1 MHLKEAHQLDPRNAE
16 YLSRFL
22 WFGYVAAEE
31 PKQDKLHEI
40 RLKLEEMYR
49 TVPGN
54 FYVNRY
60 LATIYRL
67 LKEGDKYELHLA
79 KGNSIRPTDIETARE
94 LRLFNSRK
102 EKASKSRSIF
112 SRKKKG

>member
-1 MHLKEAHQLDPRNAE
+1 MKEAHELDPKNTE
-16 YLSRFL
+16 YLARFL
-22 WFGYVAAEE
+22 WFGYLAAEE
-31 PKQDKLHEI
+31 PKQDKLHGI

-67 LKEGDKYELHLA
+67 LEEGNKHELHLA
-79 KGNSIRPTDIETARE
+79 KANSIRPTDIETARE

-102 EKASKSRSIF
+102 EKASKRRSLF
-112 SRKKKG
+112 ARKKKG